1 MHTTRLLRRAA
12 RTTTMLGAASALLLA
27 AACDSFIEP
36 DPQDVLAPENF
47 YKTSTDAIAAVNAVY
62 EQNKWTHWL
71 AYWFITDVATDDMF
85 ATANFGSD
93 GHRLSNY
100 TTDATE
106 WVFGDLWGNSY
117 RTINRAN
124 AVIGRV
130 PAITMDETL
139 KDRVLGEARFLRAL
153 SYFDL
158 VRWFGDVPLLEQDTL
173 RGLIDHH
180 RSTGAALTALTAKV
194 DRPKGYGRIIRDTDG
209 SFLRIVEERDATDDE
224 RAIKEINAGV
234 YAFELDGLFDSLR
247 LIATG
252 NSQAEYYLPDLVAIY
267 RKQGRRVEAHEIT
280 GDPQQLLGVN
290 SREELAR
297 MNAILRDKRNQA
309 IMASGVTLID
319 PATTWIG
326 ADVVI
331 GQDSVVHPNTY
342 LEGATR
348 IGANCEIHAGTR
360 IVDST
365 LADNVIIQNYC
376 VIRNSTVGAGATL
389 GPFAH
394 IRPDSAIGDQVHI
407 GNFVEL
413 KKAKLGTGTKAGH
426 LAYLGDATIG
436 ADVNIGAGVITCNY
450 DGVKKHQTIIEDGV
464 FVGTDSQLVAPV
476 TVGKGAYVAAGS
488 SITDDVPAGALAI
501 TRGRQIVKEGWADK
515 KKKKTND

>member
-1 MHTTRLLRRAA
+1 MTPLHIVILAAGKGTRMKSELPKVLHHVGGEPMIGHVLK
-12 RTTTMLGAASALLLA
+12 TGAAFSPASTTVVVGHMAEKMRASLDAWPGQPGQNLPVKTVVQEPQLGTAHALLQA
-27 AACDSFIEP
+27 EP
-36 DPQDVLAPENF
+36 VL
-47 YKTSTDAIAAVNAVY
+47 
-62 EQNKWTHWL
+62 
-71 AYWFITDVATDDMF
+71 
-85 ATANFGSD
+85 
-93 GHRLSNY
+93 R
-100 TTDATE
+100 DATGI
-106 WVFGDLWGNSY
+106 V
-117 RTINRAN
+117 
-124 AVIGRV
+124 
-130 PAITMDETL
+130 
-139 KDRVLGEARFLRAL
+139 VLL
-153 SYFDL
+153 Y
-158 VRWFGDVPLLEQDTL
+158 GDVPLLERDTL
-173 RGLIDHH
+173 RGLIEHH
-180 RSTGAALTALTAKV
+180 RSTGAALTALSASV

-209 SFLRIVEERDATDDE
+209 SFLRIVEERDATDEE
-224 RAIKEINAGV
+224 RAITEINAGV

-331 GQDSVVHPNTY
+331 GPDTVVHPNTY

-488 SITDDVPAGALAI
+488 SITENVPAGALGI
-501 TRGRQIVKEGWADK
+501 GRGRQVNKEGWADARRRQRETAK
-515 KKKKTND
+515 K

>member
-1 MHTTRLLRRAA
+1 MTPLHIVILAAGKGTRMKSELPKVLHHVGGEPMIGHVLK
-12 RTTTMLGAASALLLA
+12 TGAAFGPASTTVVVGHMAEKMRAVLDAWPGQKVGTVIQEPQLGTAHALLQA
-27 AACDSFIEP
+27 EP
-36 DPQDVLAPENF
+36 ALNGATGTVVLL
-47 YKTSTDAIAAVNAVY
+47 Y
-62 EQNKWTHWL
+62 
-71 AYWFITDVATDDMF
+71 
-85 ATANFGSD
+85 
-93 GHRLSNY
+93 
-100 TTDATE
+100 
-106 WVFGDLWGNSY
+106 
-117 RTINRAN
+117 
-124 AVIGRV
+124 
-130 PAITMDETL
+130 
-139 KDRVLGEARFLRAL
+139 
-153 SYFDL
+153 
-158 VRWFGDVPLLEQDTL
+158 GDVPLLECDTL

-180 RSTGAALTALTAKV
+180 RKTGATLTALTATV
-194 DRPKGYGRIIRDTDG
+194 DRPKGYGRIIRDGDG
-209 SFLRIVEERDATDDE
+209 SFLRIVEERDATGDE
-224 RAIKEINAGV
+224 RAVKEINAGV

-252 NSQAEYYLPDLVAIY
+252 NAQAEYYLPDLVGIY
-267 RKQGRRVEAHEIT
+267 RQQGRRVEAHELS

-331 GQDSVVHPNTY
+331 GVDTVIHPSTY

-365 LADNVIIQNYC
+365 LADNVIVQNYC
-376 VIRNSTVGAGATL
+376 VIRNSTVGSGATL

-450 DGVKKHQTIIEDGV
+450 DGVKKHQTTIEDGV

-476 TVGKGAYVAAGS
+476 TIGKGAYVAAGS
-488 SITDDVPAGALAI
+488 SITENVPSGALGI
-501 TRGRQIVKEGWADK
+501 GRGKQVNKEGWADARRKQREAATK
-515 KKKKTND
+515 K

>member
-1 MHTTRLLRRAA
+1 MTPPLHIVILAAGKGTRMKSELPKVLHHVGGEPMIGHVLK
-12 RTTTMLGAASALLLA
+12 TGAAFSPASTTVVVGHMAEKMRAELDAWPGQKVGTVVQDPQLGTAHALLQA
-27 AACDSFIEP
+27 EP
-36 DPQDVLAPENF
+36 ALRGATGTVVLL
-47 YKTSTDAIAAVNAVY
+47 Y
-62 EQNKWTHWL
+62 
-71 AYWFITDVATDDMF
+71 
-85 ATANFGSD
+85 
-93 GHRLSNY
+93 
-100 TTDATE
+100 
-106 WVFGDLWGNSY
+106 
-117 RTINRAN
+117 
-124 AVIGRV
+124 
-130 PAITMDETL
+130 
-139 KDRVLGEARFLRAL
+139 
-153 SYFDL
+153 
-158 VRWFGDVPLLEQDTL
+158 GDVPLLEHDTL

-180 RSTGAALTALTAKV
+180 RSTGAALTALTASV
-194 DRPKGYGRIIRDTDG
+194 DRPKGYGRIIRDRDG

-224 RAIKEINAGV
+224 RALTEINAGV

-267 RKQGRRVEAHEIT
+267 RQQGRRVEAHELS
-280 GDPQQLLGVN
+280 GDPRQLLGVN

-331 GQDSVVHPNTY
+331 GQDTVIHPSTY

-365 LADNVIIQNYC
+365 LADGVIVQNYC
-376 VIRNSTVGAGATL
+376 VIRNSSVGAGATL

-394 IRPDSAIGDQVHI
+394 IRPDSVVGDQVHI

-488 SITDDVPAGALAI
+488 SITENVPAGALGI
-501 TRGRQIVKEGWADK
+501 GRGKQVNKEGWADARKRQREAAK
-515 KKKKTND
+515 K

>member
-1 MHTTRLLRRAA
+1 MTTPLHIVILAAGKGTRMKSELPKVLHHVGGEPMIGHVLKTGAVFNPASTTVVVGHMAEKMRAA
-12 RTTTMLGAASALLLA
+12 LEAWPMPSPGQKVQSVIQEPQLGTAHALLQA
-27 AACDSFIEP
+27 EP
-36 DPQDVLAPENF
+36 VLRG
-47 YKTSTDAIAAVNAVY
+47 
-62 EQNKWTHWL
+62 
-71 AYWFITDVATDDMF
+71 ATG
-85 ATANFGSD
+85 T
-93 GHRLSNY
+93 
-100 TTDATE
+100 
-106 WVFGDLWGNSY
+106 V
-117 RTINRAN
+117 
-124 AVIGRV
+124 
-130 PAITMDETL
+130 
-139 KDRVLGEARFLRAL
+139 VLL
-153 SYFDL
+153 Y
-158 VRWFGDVPLLEQDTL
+158 GDVPLLEREAL

-180 RSTGAALTALTAKV
+180 RSTGAALTALSASV
-194 DRPKGYGRIIRDTDG
+194 DRPKGYGRIIRDAEG
-209 SFLRIVEERDATDDE
+209 SFLRIVEERDATDEE
-224 RAIKEINAGV
+224 RAIAEINAGV

-267 RKQGRRVEAHEIT
+267 RQQGRRVEAHEIS

-326 ADVVI
+326 ADVAI
-331 GQDSVVHPNTY
+331 GQDTVVHPNTY

-365 LADNVIIQNYC
+365 LADNVIVQNCC

-394 IRPDSAIGDQVHI
+394 IRPDSVIGDQVHI

-413 KKAKLGTGTKAGH
+413 KKATLGTGTKAGH

-450 DGVKKHQTIIEDGV
+450 DGAKKYQTIIEDGV

-488 SITDDVPAGALAI
+488 SITENVPAGALGI
-501 TRGRQIVKEGWADK
+501 GRGKQVNKEGWADARRKRRETEKAQKAEKEAAAK
-515 KKKKTND
+515 K

>member
-1 MHTTRLLRRAA
+1 MTPLHIVILAAGKGTRMKSELPKVLHHVGGEPMIGHVLK
-12 RTTTMLGAASALLLA
+12 TGAAFDPASTTVVVGHMAEKMRAVLDTWPGLKVQTVVQEPQLGTAHALLQA
-27 AACDSFIEP
+27 EP
-36 DPQDVLAPENF
+36 VL
-47 YKTSTDAIAAVNAVY
+47 
-62 EQNKWTHWL
+62 
-71 AYWFITDVATDDMF
+71 
-85 ATANFGSD
+85 
-93 GHRLSNY
+93 R
-100 TTDATE
+100 DATGT
-106 WVFGDLWGNSY
+106 V
-117 RTINRAN
+117 
-124 AVIGRV
+124 
-130 PAITMDETL
+130 
-139 KDRVLGEARFLRAL
+139 VLL
-153 SYFDL
+153 Y
-158 VRWFGDVPLLEQDTL
+158 GDVPLLERETL
-173 RGLIDHH
+173 RRLIDHH
-180 RSTGAALTALTAKV
+180 RSTGAALTALSASV
-194 DRPKGYGRIIRDTDG
+194 DRPKGYGRIVRDAAG
-209 SFLRIVEERDATDDE
+209 SFLRIVEERDATDEE

-280 GDPQQLLGVN
+280 GDPLQLLGVN

-331 GQDSVVHPNTY
+331 GQDTVVHPNTY

-394 IRPDSAIGDQVHI
+394 IRPDSVVGDQVHI

-450 DGVKKHQTIIEDGV
+450 DGVKKHQTIVEDGV

-488 SITDDVPAGALAI
+488 SITENVPPGALGI
-501 TRGRQIVKEGWADK
+501 GRGRQVNKEGWADARRKQREAALK
-515 KKKKTND
+515 K

>member
-1 MHTTRLLRRAA
+1 MTPLHIVILAAGKGTRMKSELPKVLHHVGGEPMIGHVLRTGAAFKPATTTVVVGHMAEKMRAA
-12 RTTTMLGAASALLLA
+12 LDGSIQTVVQEPQLGTAHALLQA
-27 AACDSFIEP
+27 EP
-36 DPQDVLAPENF
+36 VLRG
-47 YKTSTDAIAAVNAVY
+47 
-62 EQNKWTHWL
+62 
-71 AYWFITDVATDDMF
+71 ATG
-85 ATANFGSD
+85 T
-93 GHRLSNY
+93 
-100 TTDATE
+100 
-106 WVFGDLWGNSY
+106 V
-117 RTINRAN
+117 
-124 AVIGRV
+124 
-130 PAITMDETL
+130 
-139 KDRVLGEARFLRAL
+139 VLL
-153 SYFDL
+153 Y
-158 VRWFGDVPLLEQDTL
+158 GDVPLLERATL
-173 RGLIDHH
+173 GRLIDHH
-180 RSTGAALTALTAKV
+180 RSTGAALTALSASV

-280 GDPQQLLGVN
+280 GDPLQLLGVN

-309 IMASGVTLID
+309 IMASGVTLVD
-319 PATTWIG
+319 PATTWID
-326 ADVVI
+326 ADVTI
-331 GQDSVVHPNTY
+331 GQDTVVHPNTY

-376 VIRNSTVGAGATL
+376 VIRSSTIGAGATL

-394 IRPDSAIGDQVHI
+394 IRPDSVVGDEVHI

-413 KKAKLGTGTKAGH
+413 KKSKLGKGTKAGH

-450 DGVKKHQTIIEDGV
+450 DGVKKHPTIIEDGV

-488 SITDDVPAGALAI
+488 SITENVPPGALGI
-501 TRGRQIVKEGWADK
+501 GRGRQVNKEGWAEARRQRREAEK
-515 KKKKTND
+515 EAAARK

>member
-1 MHTTRLLRRAA
+1 MTPLHIVILAAGKGTRMKSELPKVLHHVGGEPMIGHVLKTGAAFGPASTTVVVGHMADKMRAA
-12 RTTTMLGAASALLLA
+12 LDASIQTVVQEPQLGTAHALLQA
-27 AACDSFIEP
+27 EP
-36 DPQDVLAPENF
+36 ALRGATGTVVLL
-47 YKTSTDAIAAVNAVY
+47 Y
-62 EQNKWTHWL
+62 
-71 AYWFITDVATDDMF
+71 
-85 ATANFGSD
+85 
-93 GHRLSNY
+93 
-100 TTDATE
+100 
-106 WVFGDLWGNSY
+106 
-117 RTINRAN
+117 
-124 AVIGRV
+124 
-130 PAITMDETL
+130 
-139 KDRVLGEARFLRAL
+139 
-153 SYFDL
+153 
-158 VRWFGDVPLLEQDTL
+158 GDVPLLERETL
-173 RGLIDHH
+173 RRLIEHH
-180 RSTGAALTALTAKV
+180 RSTGAALTALSASV
-194 DRPKGYGRIIRDTDG
+194 DRPKGYGRIIRDSAG
-209 SFLRIVEERDATDDE
+209 SFLRIVEERDATEDE

-280 GDPQQLLGVN
+280 GDPLQLLGVN

-319 PATTWIG
+319 PAATWIG
-326 ADVVI
+326 AEVLI
-331 GQDSVVHPNTY
+331 GQDTVVHPNTY
-342 LEGATR
+342 LEGTTR

-376 VIRNSTVGAGATL
+376 IIRNSTVGAGATL

-394 IRPDSAIGDQVHI
+394 VRPDSVIGDEVHL
-407 GNFVEL
+407 GNFVEV
-413 KKAKLGTGTKAGH
+413 KKSKLGKGTKAGH

-450 DGVKKHQTIIEDGV
+450 DGVKKHPTIIEDGV

-488 SITDDVPAGALAI
+488 SITDNVPPGALAI
-501 TRGRQIVKEGWADK
+501 GRGRQVNKEGWAEARKQRREAAAK
-515 KKKKTND
+515 K

>member
-1 MHTTRLLRRAA
+1 MTPLHIVILAAGKGTRMKSELPKVLHHVGGEPMIGHVLEERRGLQPRLHDRRCGSHGRENARRVGCLARAEGRNRRPGAAA
-12 RTTTMLGAASALLLA
+12 RHRARPAPGRAGA
-27 AACDSFIEP
+27 P
-36 DPQDVLAPENF
+36 RTRPAPSSSSTA
-47 YKTSTDAIAAVNAVY
+47 TSR
-62 EQNKWTHWL
+62 
-71 AYWFITDVATDDMF
+71 
-85 ATANFGSD
+85 S
-93 GHRLSNY
+93 SN
-100 TTDATE
+100 
-106 WVFGDLWGNSY
+106 S
-117 RTINRAN
+117 
-124 AVIGRV
+124 
-130 PAITMDETL
+130 
-139 KDRVLGEARFLRAL
+139 
-153 SYFDL
+153 
-158 VRWFGDVPLLEQDTL
+158 DTL

-180 RSTGAALTALTAKV
+180 RSTGAALTALTASV
-194 DRPKGYGRIIRDTDG
+194 DRPKGYGRIIRDPDG
-209 SFLRIVEERDATDDE
+209 SFLRIVEERDATDEE
-224 RAIKEINAGV
+224 RAVREINAGV

-252 NSQAEYYLPDLVAIY
+252 NAQAEYYLPDLVAIY
-267 RKQGRRVEAHEIT
+267 RQQGRRVEAHELS

-309 IMASGVTLID
+309 IMAVRRHPHRSRHDLDWSRRGDWPDT
-319 PATTWIG
+319 
-326 ADVVI
+326 VI
-331 GQDSVVHPNTY
+331 HPNTY

-394 IRPDSAIGDQVHI
+394 IRPDSVIGDQVHI

-413 KKAKLGTGTKAGH
+413 KKSKLGTGTKAGH

-450 DGVKKHQTIIEDGV
+450 DGVKKHPTIIEDGV

-476 TVGKGAYVAAGS
+476 TVGKGAYVAAGQL
-488 SITDDVPAGALAI
+488 ITENVPAGALGI
-501 TRGRQIVKEGWADK
+501 GRGKQVNKEGWADARK
-515 KKKKTND
+515 RRASRKVAAAKRAGGKNSQRREMTPGGRLQSCAGSSGMSARNRSCRF

>member
-1 MHTTRLLRRAA
+1 MTPLHIVILAAGKGTRMKSELPKVLHHVGGEPMIGHVLKTGGAFGPASTTVVVGHMADKMRAA
-12 RTTTMLGAASALLLA
+12 LDASIQTVVQEPQLGTAHALLQA
-27 AACDSFIEP
+27 EP
-36 DPQDVLAPENF
+36 VLRG
-47 YKTSTDAIAAVNAVY
+47 
-62 EQNKWTHWL
+62 
-71 AYWFITDVATDDMF
+71 ATG
-85 ATANFGSD
+85 T
-93 GHRLSNY
+93 
-100 TTDATE
+100 
-106 WVFGDLWGNSY
+106 V
-117 RTINRAN
+117 
-124 AVIGRV
+124 
-130 PAITMDETL
+130 
-139 KDRVLGEARFLRAL
+139 VLL
-153 SYFDL
+153 Y
-158 VRWFGDVPLLEQDTL
+158 GDVPLLERETL
-173 RGLIDHH
+173 RRLIEHH
-180 RSTGAALTALTAKV
+180 RSTGAALTALSASV
-194 DRPKGYGRIIRDTDG
+194 DRPKGYGRIVRDSAG
-209 SFLRIVEERDATDDE
+209 SFLRIVEERDATEEE

-280 GDPQQLLGVN
+280 GDPLQLLGVN

-331 GQDSVVHPNTY
+331 GQDTVVHPNTY

-348 IGANCEIHAGTR
+348 IGASCEIHAGTR

-394 IRPDSAIGDQVHI
+394 VRPDSVIGDEVHL
-407 GNFVEL
+407 GNFVEV
-413 KKAKLGTGTKAGH
+413 KKSKLGKGTKAGH

-450 DGVKKHQTIIEDGV
+450 DGVKKHPTIIEDGV

-488 SITDDVPAGALAI
+488 SITDNVPPGALAI
-501 TRGRQIVKEGWADK
+501 GRGRQVNKEGWAEARKQKREAAAK
-515 KKKKTND
+515 K

>member
-1 MHTTRLLRRAA
+1 MNPLHIVILAAGKGTRMKSELPKVLHHVGGEPMIGHVLK
-12 RTTTMLGAASALLLA
+12 TGAAFEPASTTVVVGHMADKMRASLEAWPGQNGQKLAKVQTVVQEPQLGTAHALLQA
-27 AACDSFIEP
+27 EP
-36 DPQDVLAPENF
+36 VLRG
-47 YKTSTDAIAAVNAVY
+47 
-62 EQNKWTHWL
+62 
-71 AYWFITDVATDDMF
+71 ATG
-85 ATANFGSD
+85 T
-93 GHRLSNY
+93 
-100 TTDATE
+100 
-106 WVFGDLWGNSY
+106 V
-117 RTINRAN
+117 
-124 AVIGRV
+124 
-130 PAITMDETL
+130 
-139 KDRVLGEARFLRAL
+139 VLL
-153 SYFDL
+153 Y
-158 VRWFGDVPLLEQDTL
+158 GDVPLLERETL
-173 RGLIDHH
+173 RRLIEHH
-180 RSTGAALTALTAKV
+180 RSTGAALTALSASV
-194 DRPKGYGRIIRDTDG
+194 DRPKGYGRIVRDSAG
-209 SFLRIVEERDATDDE
+209 SFLRIVEERDATDEE
-224 RAIKEINAGV
+224 RKITEINAGV

-267 RKQGRRVEAHEIT
+267 RKQGRRVEADEIT
-280 GDPQQLLGVN
+280 GDPLQLLGVN
-290 SREELAR
+290 SREELSR

-331 GQDSVVHPNTY
+331 GQDTVVHPNTY

-365 LADNVIIQNYC
+365 LADNVIVQNYC
-376 VIRNSTVGAGATL
+376 IIRSSTVDAGATL
-389 GPFAH
+389 GPFVH
-394 IRPDSAIGDQVHI
+394 IRPDSVVGEQAHL

-413 KKAKLGTGTKAGH
+413 KKSKLGKGTKAGH

-476 TVGKGAYVAAGS
+476 TLGKGSYVAAGS
-488 SITDDVPAGALAI
+488 SITENVPPGALGI
-501 TRGRQIVKEGWADK
+501 GRGRQVNKEGWADARRQKREAAVK
-515 KKKKTND
+515 K

>member
-1 MHTTRLLRRAA
+1 MTPLHIVILAAGKGTRMKSELPKVLHHVGGEPMISHVLKTGAAFQPATTTVVVGHMAEKMRAA
-12 RTTTMLGAASALLLA
+12 LEAWPGQNGRDGQTLRKVETVIQEPQLGTAHALLQA
-27 AACDSFIEP
+27 EP
-36 DPQDVLAPENF
+36 VLRG
-47 YKTSTDAIAAVNAVY
+47 
-62 EQNKWTHWL
+62 
-71 AYWFITDVATDDMF
+71 ATG
-85 ATANFGSD
+85 T
-93 GHRLSNY
+93 
-100 TTDATE
+100 
-106 WVFGDLWGNSY
+106 V
-117 RTINRAN
+117 
-124 AVIGRV
+124 
-130 PAITMDETL
+130 
-139 KDRVLGEARFLRAL
+139 VLL
-153 SYFDL
+153 Y
-158 VRWFGDVPLLEQDTL
+158 GDVPLLERETL
-173 RGLIDHH
+173 RRLIEHH
-180 RSTGAALTALTAKV
+180 RSTGAALTALSASV
-194 DRPKGYGRIIRDTDG
+194 DRPKGYGRIVRDPADG
-209 SFLRIVEERDATDDE
+209 SFLRIVEERDATDEE
-224 RAIKEINAGV
+224 RAITEINAGV

-267 RKQGRRVEAHEIT
+267 RNQGRRVEAHEIT
-280 GDPQQLLGVN
+280 GDPLQLLGVN

-331 GQDSVVHPNTY
+331 GQDTVVHPNTY

-365 LADNVIIQNYC
+365 LADNVVIQNYC

-389 GPFAH
+389 GPFVH
-394 IRPDSAIGDQVHI
+394 VRPDSVIGEEAHL

-413 KKAKLGTGTKAGH
+413 KKSKIGKGSKAGH

-450 DGVKKHQTIIEDGV
+450 DGVKKHPTIIEDGV

-476 TVGKGAYVAAGS
+476 TLGKGAYVAAGS
-488 SITDDVPAGALAI
+488 SITENVPPGALGI
-501 TRGRQIVKEGWADK
+501 GRGRQVNKEGWADARK
-515 KKKKTND
+515 KQRETIKK